1 MTHAEAMRILD
12 MSKDG
17 VEYPIGVIVEAL
29 AMCGD
34 ADHDSQIP
42 DPDMADFIAALR
54 QSGAL

>member
-1 MTHAEAMRILD
+1 MTHADAVRILD

-17 VEYPIGVIVEAL
+17 VEYPIAVVVEAL

-34 ADHDSQIP
+34 TNHASQIP
-42 DPDMADFIAALR
+42 CPEMEEFVKALR